1 MRPCNSMK
9 MIAAIVVTSLLLVA
23 TQAQAILAYDFPT
36 GLVGNDHPDTAYV
49 VGNIFMVNSDISVTA
64 VGAFNSGGLGFSVP
78 VPVAIYQ
85 LQTPGGGGTWSQVS
99 GTSYT
104 FSDNSYTTD
113 GTAQIH
119 DLTDAVTLHSGT
131 YAIVAANY
139 GITANPDW
147 LVTTTHPATPV
158 ASYQNTSTAI
168 TDRFGFHSVFWAF
181 GSGLPDPSDSLTGSG
196 YEDLT
201 APVAGATFDF
211 TPVPEVTAF
220 GAAAVGLLGLVYIGR
235 YAGLRR
241 KMRLA

>member
-1 MRPCNSMK
+1 MK

-23 TQAQAILAYDFPT
+23 TQAQATLAYEFPT
-36 GLVGNDHPDTAYV
+36 GLVGNGEPPPTTPPYV
-49 VGNIFMVNSDISVTA
+49 MGNIFVVNSDISVTA
-64 VGAFNSGGLGFSVP
+64 VGAFNSGGGGFSVS

-85 LQTPGGGGTWSQVS
+85 FQTPGAGGTWSQVS
-99 GTSYT
+99 GTYYN
-104 FSDNSYTTD
+104 FSGNNYDTTD

-119 DLTDAVTLHSGT
+119 DLTVAVTLHSGST

-139 GITANPDW
+139 GITDNPDW
-147 LVTTTHPATPV
+147 DVHWAHPTTPV

-168 TDRFGFHSVFWAF
+168 TDSTGPNSVFWAY
-181 GSGLPDPSDSLTGSG
+181 GSGLSDPLTGNG
-196 YEDLT
+196 YLDLT

-235 YAGLRR
+235 YAELRR
-241 KMRLA
+241 QMRLA